1 MKATPPYSELS
12 AIMNDNSRIELLERS
27 IMELG
32 ADLITVKSSMN
43 KYKKSHSHLLQIFKG
58 LKQLLD
64 EKGLV
69 TLEDFDAAV
78 EIGEVLEHFNAHLD
92 ASHDDHASKKV
103 GH

>member
-1 MKATPPYSELS
+1 
-12 AIMNDNSRIELLERS
+12 
-27 IMELG
+27 MELG

-43 KYKKSHSHLLQIFKG
+43 KYKKSHTHLLQIFKG

-78 EIGEVLEHFNAHLD
+78 EIGEVLEHFNTHLD
-92 ASHDDHASKKV
+92 MGEAEHAGKKI

>member
-1 MKATPPYSELS
+1 
-12 AIMNDNSRIELLERS
+12 MNSNPRLDLLERA

-32 ADLITVKSSMN
+32 ADLISVKGSMN
-43 KYKKSHSHLLQIFKG
+43 KYKKSHTQLLQLFKG

-78 EIGEVLEHFNAHLD
+78 EIGEVLEYFNTNLD
-92 ASHDDHASKKV
+92 SGKEDNLVGKKV

>member
-1 MKATPPYSELS
+1 MSS
-12 AIMNDNSRIELLERS
+12 NSRIELLERS

-32 ADLITVKSSMN
+32 ADLITVKSSMH
-43 KYKKSHSHLLQIFKG
+43 KYKKSHAHLLQIFKG

-78 EIGEVLEHFNAHLD
+78 EIGEVLEHFNTHLD
-92 ASHDDHASKKV
+92 AGHDDHAGKKV

>member
-1 MKATPPYSELS
+1 MK
-12 AIMNDNSRIELLERS
+12 DNSRLEQLERT
-27 IMELG
+27 ILELG
-32 ADLITVKSSMN
+32 ADIISLKGSMN
-43 KYKKSHSHLLQIFKG
+43 KYKRSHAQLLQIFKG

-78 EIGEVLEHFNAHLD
+78 EIGEVLEYFNANLESGTGNQP
-92 ASHDDHASKKV
+92 AKKV

>member
-1 MKATPPYSELS
+1 MKTDHRL
-12 AIMNDNSRIELLERS
+12 ELLERTV
-27 IMELG
+27 MELG
-32 ADLITVKSSMN
+32 ADIISVRSSMN
-43 KYKKSHSHLLQIFKG
+43 KYKKSHAQLLQIFKG

-78 EIGEVLEHFNAHLD
+78 EIGEVLEYFNAHLEN
-92 ASHDDHASKKV
+92 HAEQTGGKKI

>member
-1 MKATPPYSELS
+1 
-12 AIMNDNSRIELLERS
+12 MNNNSRLELLERS

-32 ADLITVKSSMN
+32 ADLISVKSSMN
-43 KYKKSHSHLLQIFKG
+43 KYKKSHAQLLQIFKG

-69 TLEDFDAAV
+69 TLEDFDAAI
-78 EIGEVLEHFNAHLD
+78 EIGEVLEYFNAHLD
-92 ASHDDHASKKV
+92 AGSGDQAGLKKV

>member
-1 MKATPPYSELS
+1 
-12 AIMNDNSRIELLERS
+12 MNDNSRIELLERS

-69 TLEDFDAAV
+69 TLEDFDSAV
-78 EIGEVLEHFNAHLD
+78 EIGEVLEHFNTHQEAVR
-92 ASHDDHASKKV
+92 DDHASKKV